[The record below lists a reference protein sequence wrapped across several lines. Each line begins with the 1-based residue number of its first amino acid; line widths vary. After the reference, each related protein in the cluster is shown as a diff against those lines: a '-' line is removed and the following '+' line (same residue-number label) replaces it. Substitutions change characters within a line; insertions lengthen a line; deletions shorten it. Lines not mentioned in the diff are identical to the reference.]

1 MLATARVLPLA
12 LLLAA
17 CAAPPTPQQVTSR
30 AVKRNCEA
38 QGTAAAEEVR
48 RQSVEIVKEGGAA
61 LAGPGND
68 VDARAEKARRDTFRD
83 CMRDFAL

>member
-1 MLATARVLPLA
+1 MYAPVRYVPLMLLI
-12 LLLAA
+12 AA

-48 RQSVEIVKEGGAA
+48 RQNVEIIEQGSAENSRPGG
-61 LAGPGND
+61 D
-68 VDARAEKARRDTFRD
+68 VDARAEKARRDAFRD
-83 CMRDFAL
+83 CMREYAL